1 MKKGFFF
8 SQVESINIGPR
19 KKIASQLQTF
29 KKCGID
35 MELVESPFQLEGKIR
50 GNFLLRQIVCRF
62 PFTYVYSKHEYK
74 DEYRKADVFYIRFL
88 AGDSKFVKFI
98 KKLKINNPNAI
109 IIMELPDYPT
119 TWYMD
124 ASLFYK
130 IIYLPI
136 RLKDILARRHY
147 AKYID
152 RIALLESLDNAYG
165 VPVIS
170 FRNGID
176 VDSIVVRQPS
186 GTETIKLI
194 AVAGMC
200 NFHGYD
206 RLIEGLY
213 QYYMNGGIRKIEI
226 HFVGGKKIPGNEL
239 IRYQNICEKYNLQ
252 NYITFH
258 GELFGKEL
266 DEAYNN
272 CNLAI
277 SSLGEYRRGYKS
289 VDCTL
294 KIGEYLAKGLPI
306 VSGCPVN
313 IFKEGNFQYNYECPN
328 DDTAID
334 IEAIVEFFDRVYQQD
349 EQEVIRQIRQYAE
362 KYCDMTYT
370 MKPII
375 DYINKGKENG

>member
-8 SQVESINIGPR
+8 SQVETINIGPR
-19 KKIASQLQTF
+19 KKIANQIRAF
-29 KKCGID
+29 HKGGID
-35 MELVESPFQLEGKIR
+35 MKLVENPFRLEGKIR
-50 GNFLLRQIVCRF
+50 GNFLLRQLVCRL

-74 DEYRKADVFYIRFL
+74 KEYEKADVFYIRFL
-88 AGDSKFVKFI
+88 AGDIYFTGFL
-98 KKLKINNPNAI
+98 KKLRKNNPNAV
-109 IIMELPDYPT
+109 IIMELADYPT

-130 IIYLPI
+130 IVYIPI

-147 AKYID
+147 KKYID
-152 RIALLESLDNAYG
+152 RIALLEPLDRVYG
-165 VPVIS
+165 IPVIS

-176 VDSIVVRQPS
+176 VDSVVARHP
-186 GTETIKLI
+186 GGIEKIKLI
-194 AVAGMC
+194 AVAAMC

-213 QYYMNGGIRKIEI
+213 QYYRKGGTRKIEA
-226 HFVGGKKIPGNEL
+226 HFVGGKRIPGNDL
-239 IRYQNICEKYNLQ
+239 IKYENMREEYNLHDH
-252 NYITFH
+252 IFFH

-266 DEAYNN
+266 DEVYND
-272 CNLAI
+272 CNLAV
-277 SSLGEYRRGYKS
+277 SSLGEYRRGYQS

-313 IFKEGNFQYNYECPN
+313 IFKEGNFQYSYECPN
-328 DDTAID
+328 DETAID
-334 IEAIVEFFDRVYQQD
+334 IEAVIHFFDKVYQMD
-349 EQEVIRQIRQYAE
+349 EREIIGRIRKYAE

-375 DYINKGKENG
+375 DYINERRTN